1 MPDPVET
8 PAGPLVTLDLAK
20 THLKVFSGDDD
31 ALITLYITAASDDVR
46 ARHVF
51 ADPPPAAVQA
61 AVLLKIEELYDP
73 ALSDADVRASTIA
86 NLLRVYHPPEF

>member
-1 MPDPVET
+1 MADPVEVPT
-8 PAGPLVTLDLAK
+8 GPLVDLELAK
-20 THLKVFSGDDD
+20 IHLKVFSADDD
-31 ALITLYITAASDDVR
+31 ALIALYIAAASDDVR

-51 ADPPPAAVQA
+51 AAPVPAAVQA

-86 NLLRVYHPPEF
+86 NLLRVYSPPKF